1 MDWNDLQ
8 TVEALVRLGTLDGA
22 ARALGLTHSTVSRR
36 LAAIEAKVSTS
47 LFVRGAR
54 LTPTLLARQLAD
66 EAATMA
72 RAATHAATLVAREQ
86 RQREH
91 RWAITTSDVL
101 APLLLRALAVVA
113 PAFSIDVVIGDA
125 ELPLGPGGAGHVDLA
140 LRPAFRPNEGL
151 RGRSLGRLRLGVF
164 VAVAGAEH
172 RWVMPD
178 EALRAR
184 RSMRWWRH
192 VDSSAA
198 HAITC
203 NTLLGMRDACV
214 AGLGH
219 AIVPSFLF
227 HNDQR
232 VRCVRELDDGPPV
245 WLLSPTAEPASKERR
260 AFRAALARA
269 LVAIDGAFV
278 G

>member
-8 TVEALVRLGTLDGA
+8 TIEALVRLGTLEGA

-36 LAAIEAKVSTS
+36 LAAIEARVATS

-54 LTPTLLARQLAD
+54 LAPTPLAQQLAA
-66 EAATMA
+66 EAAAMA
-72 RAATHAATLVAREQ
+72 SAATQAETHVAREH
-86 RQREH
+86 RRREH
-91 RWAITTSDVL
+91 RLAITTSDVL

-113 PAFSIDVVIGDA
+113 PRFSVEVVIGDA
-125 ELPLGPGGAGHVDLA
+125 ELALGPGQIDLA
-140 LRPAFRPNEGL
+140 LRPAFTPNEGL
-151 RGRSLGRLRLGVF
+151 RGRCLGRLRLGVF

-198 HAITC
+198 HVITC
-203 NTLLGMRDACV
+203 NTLLGIRDACV

-227 HNDQR
+227 HDDQR

-245 WLLSPTAEPASKERR
+245 WLLSPTTEAASKENR
-260 AFRAALARA
+260 AFRAALAAA
-269 LVAIDGAFV
+269 LIAVDGAFV
-278 G
+278 AR